1 MKKHQAVVFLGPSLP
16 VAEAK
21 TLLAADYRPPARQ
34 GDVFRAIDARVK
46 VLVLIDGLF
55 ESVPSVWHHEL
66 RAAMAS
72 GIVVFGAAS
81 MGALRAAELREYG
94 MRGVGRIYRR
104 YVSGDLVD
112 DDAVAL
118 LHGPQEYQFRGLT
131 VPWVN
136 VEATLQLARSKGMLS
151 TAAARQMRVVAQAL
165 HYQERTWSRIERAA
179 PTGFSAW
186 RQRHAVDVKAQD
198 ARACLRAA
206 ARVQTRNT
214 SPRIDP
220 LSLSA
225 QVRHQR
231 WQATHAPWLQAMLR
245 TAAAAHLEATGM
257 RVLALAHWAKTL
269 SLPVQ
274 RRDVLEALAKLPKTN
289 IAPDIRAQFAQALA
303 LEKALRRHLNAV
315 VSDAPTHAE
324 ALALGALLQDVFPRV

>member
-1 MKKHQAVVFLGPSLP
+1 VKKNPVVVFLGPSLP
-16 VAEAK
+16 LDEAK
-21 TLLAADYRPPARQ
+21 ALLAADYRPPARQ

-46 VLVLIDGLF
+46 VLVLIDGVF

-72 GIVVFGAAS
+72 GLIVFGAAS
-81 MGALRAAELREYG
+81 MGALRAAELRDYG

-136 VEATLQLARSKGMLS
+136 VEATLHLAHSKGQL
-151 TAAARQMRVVAQAL
+151 TAAAARKMRVAAQAL

-179 PTGFSAW
+179 PKSFSTW

-206 ARVQTRNT
+206 ARAQRQIR
-214 SPRIDP
+214 SPRVSP
-220 LSLSA
+220 VSLSA

-231 WQATHAPWLQAMLR
+231 WQATHGPWLQSVRDTAKAVQLR
-245 TAAAAHLEATGM
+245 ADGM

-269 SLPVQ
+269 ALPTERQ
-274 RRDVLEALAKLPKTN
+274 DVLEAWSQLSTAN
-289 IAPDIRAQFAQALA
+289 IAPDLLAQFAEALA

-315 VSDAPTHAE
+315 VSDAPIPDE
-324 ALALGALLQDVFPRV
+324 ALVLGALLQGVFP